1 MSESAAPEEPRR
13 GVKRG
18 AFPVRSS
25 DLENAK
31 PFEPESVDAGDADDD
46 PSSKDADDQTDSGAG
61 GGTATS

>member
-1 MSESAAPEEPRR
+1 MSGSDAPEGSPR

-18 AFPVRSS
+18 AFPARSS

-31 PFEPESVDAGDADDD
+31 PFEPEVVDAGDADDD
-46 PSSKDADDQTDSGAG
+46 SPATDTVDQTDSGTG